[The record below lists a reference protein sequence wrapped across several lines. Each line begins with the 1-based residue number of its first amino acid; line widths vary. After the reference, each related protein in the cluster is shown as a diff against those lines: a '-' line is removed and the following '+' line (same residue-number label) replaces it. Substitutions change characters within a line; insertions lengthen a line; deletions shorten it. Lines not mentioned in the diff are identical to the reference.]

1 MCARTTFWSCTRI
14 VCRVLFCVCVV
25 AIPFREKRGSP
36 FYYVQYREHNIS
48 LQDGGD
54 TKSIESGQKLLL
66 QLNNGYDH
74 MLEVCLHPCFDE
86 SELIQR
92 TRIKKRREK
101 KKKTTKQA
109 FCLHFLRQIIKRW
122 PSFCFVVLFHNDKS
136 GMSVSTH
143 PSFFIHYNSF
153 LTIFFEKRRIHIRCS
168 QKNI

>member
-74 MLEVCLHPCFDE
+74 MLEACMHPCFDE

-101 KKKTTKQA
+101 KEKDHKT
-109 FCLHFLRQIIKRW
+109 
-122 PSFCFVVLFHNDKS
+122 SVLFALFKID
-136 GMSVSTH
+136 
-143 PSFFIHYNSF
+143 Y
-153 LTIFFEKRRIHIRCS
+153 
-168 QKNI
+168 